1 MHMFY
6 VHLIVGLR
14 AGEMVVSDVKCLLK
28 KHGNLSLILRTHK
41 KKKKSKMVADS
52 VGETE
57 TGESLGLTGQPRL
70 TSQA

>member
-1 MHMFY
+1 MPALPGSMHMLY

-41 KKKKSKMVADS
+41 KKKVKD
-52 VGETE
+52 G
-57 TGESLGLTGQPRL
+57 G
-70 TSQA
+70 